1 MFTILLFLAFG
12 LVSGLIARLV
22 IGDADAN
29 TANTNAE
36 QY

>member
-29 TANTNAE
+29 TNVE